1 MNSPAKT
8 IKLMIAEDQ
17 AIILHSLMILL
28 NSLQNIEVIGTA
40 LNGVELMALLEKD
53 KPDVILMDINM
64 PKMNGIEATK
74 IIDAKMP
81 WVKVIALSM
90 YDHPV
95 YIKKMFKSGAK
106 GFVSKNATK
115 MELGKAIEMVYHGD
129 IYISE
134 EISRILLREYSNT
147 SDSDENADYT
157 SLTSREIEIIQ
168 LLADGLYTKEI
179 AEKLFISDK
188 TVERHKTNILKK
200 LKLRN
205 TAQLVKVAIIKGIIV
220 SWWGG

>member
-220 SWWGG
+220 S

>member
-1 MNSPAKT
+1 MTPPAKT

-28 NSLQNIEVIGTA
+28 NSLQNIDVIGTA
-40 LNGVELMALLEKD
+40 LNGVDLMALLEKE

-64 PKMNGIEATK
+64 PKMNGIEATR

-115 MELGKAIEMVYHGD
+115 MELGKAIEMVYNGD

-134 EISRILLREYSNT
+134 EISRILLREYSNA

-205 TAQLVKVAIIKGIIV
+205 TAQLVKIAITKGIIV
-220 SWWGG
+220 S

>member
-1 MNSPAKT
+1 
-8 IKLMIAEDQ
+8 MIAEDQ
-17 AIILHSLMILL
+17 AIILHSLMILI
-28 NSLQNIEVIGTA
+28 NSIPNIEVIGTA
-40 LNGVELMALLEKD
+40 LNGLDLLTLLEND

-74 IIDAKMP
+74 ILDEKMP

-115 MELGKAIEMVYHGD
+115 MELGKAIQMVYGGE

-134 EISRILLREYSNT
+134 EISRILLREYSSAT
-147 SDSDENADYT
+147 DSDEEGDYT

-205 TAQLVKVAIIKGIIV
+205 TAQLVKVAITKGIIV
-220 SWWGG
+220 S

>member
-1 MNSPAKT
+1 MNPPVKK

-17 AIILHSLMILL
+17 AIILHSLMILI
-28 NSLQNIEVIGTA
+28 NSIPNIEVIGTA
-40 LNGVELMALLEKD
+40 LNGLDLMALLENE

-74 IIDAKMP
+74 ILDEKMP

-115 MELGKAIEMVYHGD
+115 MELGKAIQMVYGGE

-134 EISRILLREYSNT
+134 EISRILLREYSSAT
-147 SDSDENADYT
+147 DSDEEGDYT

-205 TAQLVKVAIIKGIIV
+205 TAQLVKVAITKGIIV
-220 SWWGG
+220 S

>member
-1 MNSPAKT
+1 MNSPVKT

-40 LNGVELMALLEKD
+40 LNGMDLLVLLEKD

-115 MELGKAIEMVYHGD
+115 MELGKAIEMVYNGD

-134 EISRILLREYSNT
+134 EISRVLLKEYSNAT
-147 SDSDENADYT
+147 DSDENADYT

-205 TAQLVKVAIIKGIIV
+205 TAQLVKVAITKGIIV
-220 SWWGG
+220 S

>member
-1 MNSPAKT
+1 MNPPVKK

-28 NSLQNIEVIGTA
+28 NSIPNIEVIGTA
-40 LNGVELMALLEKD
+40 LNGLDLLTLLEND

-74 IIDAKMP
+74 ILDEKMP

-115 MELGKAIEMVYHGD
+115 MELGKAIQMVYGGE

-134 EISRILLREYSNT
+134 EISRILLREYSSAT
-147 SDSDENADYT
+147 DSDEEGDYT

-205 TAQLVKVAIIKGIIV
+205 TAQLVKVAITKGIIV
-220 SWWGG
+220 S

>member
-115 MELGKAIEMVYHGD
+115 MELGKAIEMVFHGD

-205 TAQLVKVAIIKGIIV
+205 TAQLVKVAITKGIIV
-220 SWWGG
+220 S

>member
-1 MNSPAKT
+1 
-8 IKLMIAEDQ
+8 MIAEDQ

-28 NSLQNIEVIGTA
+28 NSLQNIDVIGTA
-40 LNGVELMALLEKD
+40 LNGVDLMALLEKE

-115 MELGKAIEMVYHGD
+115 IELGKAIEMVYNGD

-134 EISRILLREYSNT
+134 EISRILLREYSNA

-205 TAQLVKVAIIKGIIV
+205 TAQLVKVAITKGIIV
-220 SWWGG
+220 S

>member
-1 MNSPAKT
+1 
-8 IKLMIAEDQ
+8 MIAEDQ
-17 AIILHSLMILL
+17 AIILHSLMILI
-28 NSLQNIEVIGTA
+28 NSIPNIEVIGTA
-40 LNGVELMALLEKD
+40 LNGLDLIALLENE

-74 IIDAKMP
+74 ILDEKMP

-115 MELGKAIEMVYHGD
+115 LELGKAIQMVYSGE

-134 EISRILLREYSNT
+134 EISRILLREYSSVT
-147 SDSDENADYT
+147 DSDEDGDFT

-205 TAQLVKVAIIKGIIV
+205 TAQLVKVAITKGIIV
-220 SWWGG
+220 S

>member
-1 MNSPAKT
+1 MNPPVKK

-28 NSLQNIEVIGTA
+28 NSIPNIEVIGTA
-40 LNGVELMALLEKD
+40 LNGLELMALLETE

-74 IIDAKMP
+74 ILDEKMP

-115 MELGKAIEMVYHGD
+115 MELGKAIQMVYGGE

-134 EISRILLREYSNT
+134 EISRILLREYSSAT
-147 SDSDENADYT
+147 DSDEEGDYT

-205 TAQLVKVAIIKGIIV
+205 TAQLVKVAITKGIIV
-220 SWWGG
+220 S

>member
-1 MNSPAKT
+1 
-8 IKLMIAEDQ
+8 MIAEDQ

-115 MELGKAIEMVYHGD
+115 MELGKAIDMVYNGD

-147 SDSDENADYT
+147 ADSDENADYT

-205 TAQLVKVAIIKGIIV
+205 TAQLVKVAITKGIIV
-220 SWWGG
+220 S

>member
-1 MNSPAKT
+1 
-8 IKLMIAEDQ
+8 MIAEDQ

-28 NSLQNIEVIGTA
+28 NSLQNIDVIGTA
-40 LNGVELMALLEKD
+40 LNGVDLMALLEKE

-115 MELGKAIEMVYHGD
+115 MELGKAIEMVYNGD

-134 EISRILLREYSNT
+134 EISRILLREYSNA

-205 TAQLVKVAIIKGIIV
+205 TAQLVKVAITKGIIV
-220 SWWGG
+220 S

>member
-1 MNSPAKT
+1 
-8 IKLMIAEDQ
+8 MIAEDQ
-17 AIILHSLMILL
+17 AIILHSLMILI
-28 NSLQNIEVIGTA
+28 NSIPNIEVIGTA
-40 LNGVELMALLEKD
+40 LNGLDLMALLENE

-74 IIDAKMP
+74 ILDEKMP
-81 WVKVIALSM
+81 WVKVIVLSM

-115 MELGKAIEMVYHGD
+115 MELGKAIQMVYGGE

-134 EISRILLREYSNT
+134 EISRILLREYSSV
-147 SDSDENADYT
+147 SDSDEDGDFT

-205 TAQLVKVAIIKGIIV
+205 TAQLVKVAITKGIIV
-220 SWWGG
+220 S

>member
-1 MNSPAKT
+1 MNTPVKT
-8 IKLMIAEDQ
+8 IKIMLAEDQ

-28 NSLQNIEVIGTA
+28 NSLQDIEVIGTA
-40 LNGVELMALLEKD
+40 LNGADLLTLLEKD

-115 MELGKAIEMVYHGD
+115 MELGKAIEMVYNGD

-134 EISRILLREYSNT
+134 EISRILLREYSNAT
-147 SDSDENADYT
+147 DSDDNADYT

-205 TAQLVKVAIIKGIIV
+205 TAQLVKVAITKGIIV
-220 SWWGG
+220 S

>member
-1 MNSPAKT
+1 
-8 IKLMIAEDQ
+8 
-17 AIILHSLMILL
+17 
-28 NSLQNIEVIGTA
+28 
-40 LNGVELMALLEKD
+40 
-53 KPDVILMDINM
+53 
-64 PKMNGIEATK
+64 
-74 IIDAKMP
+74 
-81 WVKVIALSM
+81 VKVIALSM

-115 MELGKAIEMVYHGD
+115 LELGKAIQMVYGGE

-134 EISRILLREYSNT
+134 EISRILLREYSSAT
-147 SDSDENADYT
+147 DSDENGDYT

-205 TAQLVKVAIIKGIIV
+205 TAQLVKVAITKGIIV
-220 SWWGG
+220 S

>member
-1 MNSPAKT
+1 
-8 IKLMIAEDQ
+8 MIAEDQ
-17 AIILHSLMILL
+17 AIILHSLMILI
-28 NSLQNIEVIGTA
+28 NSIPNIEVIGTA
-40 LNGVELMALLEKD
+40 LNGLDLMALLENE

-74 IIDAKMP
+74 ILDEKMP

-115 MELGKAIEMVYHGD
+115 MELGKAIQMVYGGE

-134 EISRILLREYSNT
+134 EISRILLRH
-147 SDSDENADYT
+147 
-157 SLTSREIEIIQ
+157 Q
-168 LLADGLYTKEI
+168 
-179 AEKLFISDK
+179 
-188 TVERHKTNILKK
+188 
-200 LKLRN
+200 
-205 TAQLVKVAIIKGIIV
+205 
-220 SWWGG
+220 

>member
-1 MNSPAKT
+1 
-8 IKLMIAEDQ
+8 MIAEDQ
-17 AIILHSLMILL
+17 AIILHSLMILI
-28 NSLQNIEVIGTA
+28 NSIPNIEVIGTA
-40 LNGVELMALLEKD
+40 LNGLDLLTLLENE

-74 IIDAKMP
+74 ILDEKMP

-115 MELGKAIEMVYHGD
+115 MELGKAIQMVYSGE

-134 EISRILLREYSNT
+134 EISRILLREYSSVT
-147 SDSDENADYT
+147 DSDEDGDFT

-205 TAQLVKVAIIKGIIV
+205 TAQLVKVAITKGIIV
-220 SWWGG
+220 S

>member
-1 MNSPAKT
+1 MNPPVKK

-28 NSLQNIEVIGTA
+28 NSIPNIEVIGTA
-40 LNGVELMALLEKD
+40 LNGLDLLTLLEND

-74 IIDAKMP
+74 ILDEKMP

-115 MELGKAIEMVYHGD
+115 LELGKAIQMVYGGE

-134 EISRILLREYSNT
+134 EISRILLREYSSAT
-147 SDSDENADYT
+147 DSDENGDYT

-205 TAQLVKVAIIKGIIV
+205 TAQLVKVAITKGIIV
-220 SWWGG
+220 S

>member
-115 MELGKAIEMVYHGD
+115 MELGKAIDMVYNGD

-147 SDSDENADYT
+147 ADSDENADYT

-205 TAQLVKVAIIKGIIV
+205 TAQLVKVAITKGIIV
-220 SWWGG
+220 S

>member
-1 MNSPAKT
+1 MNPPVKK

-17 AIILHSLMILL
+17 AIILHSLMILI
-28 NSLQNIEVIGTA
+28 NSIPNIEVIGTA
-40 LNGVELMALLEKD
+40 LNGLDLMALLENE

-74 IIDAKMP
+74 ILDEKMP

-90 YDHPV
+90 YYHPV

-115 MELGKAIEMVYHGD
+115 FELGKAIQMVYGGE

-134 EISRILLREYSNT
+134 EISRILLREYSSAT
-147 SDSDENADYT
+147 DSDEEGDYT

-205 TAQLVKVAIIKGIIV
+205 TAQLVKVAITKGIIV
-220 SWWGG
+220 S

>member
-1 MNSPAKT
+1 MTSPAKT

-28 NSLQNIEVIGTA
+28 NSLQNIDVIGTA
-40 LNGVELMALLEKD
+40 LNGVDLMALLEKE

-115 MELGKAIEMVYHGD
+115 MELGKAIEMVYNGD

-134 EISRILLREYSNT
+134 EISRILLREYSNA

-205 TAQLVKVAIIKGIIV
+205 TAQLVKVAITKGIIV
-220 SWWGG
+220 S

>member
-1 MNSPAKT
+1 
-8 IKLMIAEDQ
+8 MIAEDQ

-28 NSLQNIEVIGTA
+28 NSIQNIEVIGTA
-40 LNGVELMALLEKD
+40 LNGLELMALLETE

-74 IIDAKMP
+74 ILDEKMP

-115 MELGKAIEMVYHGD
+115 MELGKAIQMVYGGE

-134 EISRILLREYSNT
+134 EISRILLREYSSAT
-147 SDSDENADYT
+147 DSDEEGDYT

-205 TAQLVKVAIIKGIIV
+205 TAQLVKVAITKGIIV
-220 SWWGG
+220 S

>member
-115 MELGKAIEMVYHGD
+115 MELGKAIEMVNHGD

-134 EISRILLREYSNT
+134 EISRILLREYSNS

-205 TAQLVKVAIIKGIIV
+205 TAQLVKVAITKGIIV
-220 SWWGG
+220 S

>member
-1 MNSPAKT
+1 
-8 IKLMIAEDQ
+8 MIAEDQ

-28 NSLQNIEVIGTA
+28 NSIPNIEVIGTA
-40 LNGVELMALLEKD
+40 LNGLDLLTLLEND

-74 IIDAKMP
+74 ILDEKMP

-115 MELGKAIEMVYHGD
+115 MELGKAIQMVYGGE

-134 EISRILLREYSNT
+134 EISRILLREYSSAT
-147 SDSDENADYT
+147 DSDEEGDYT

-205 TAQLVKVAIIKGIIV
+205 TAQLVKVAITKGIIV
-220 SWWGG
+220 S

>member
-1 MNSPAKT
+1 
-8 IKLMIAEDQ
+8 MIAEDQ

-28 NSLQNIEVIGTA
+28 NSLENIEVIGTA
-40 LNGVELMALLEKD
+40 LNGVDLLTLLEKN

-115 MELGKAIEMVYHGD
+115 MELGKAIEMVYNGD

-147 SDSDENADYT
+147 TDSDDNADYT

-205 TAQLVKVAIIKGIIV
+205 TAQLVKIAITKGIIV
-220 SWWGG
+220 S

>member
-1 MNSPAKT
+1 
-8 IKLMIAEDQ
+8 MIAEDQ

-28 NSLQNIEVIGTA
+28 NSIPNIEVIGTA
-40 LNGVELMALLEKD
+40 LNGLELMALLETE

-74 IIDAKMP
+74 ILDEKMP

-115 MELGKAIEMVYHGD
+115 LELGKAIQMVYSGE

-134 EISRILLREYSNT
+134 EISRILLREYSSVT
-147 SDSDENADYT
+147 DSDEDGDFT

-205 TAQLVKVAIIKGIIV
+205 TAQLVKVAITKGIIV
-220 SWWGG
+220 S

>member
-1 MNSPAKT
+1 MTPPAKT

-40 LNGVELMALLEKD
+40 LNGLDLMTLLEKE

-64 PKMNGIEATK
+64 PKMNGIEATR

-115 MELGKAIEMVYHGD
+115 MELGKAIEMVYNGD

-134 EISRILLREYSNT
+134 EISRILLREYSNA

-205 TAQLVKVAIIKGIIV
+205 TAQLVKIAITKGIIV
-220 SWWGG
+220 S

>member
-1 MNSPAKT
+1 MNPPVKK

-28 NSLQNIEVIGTA
+28 NSIPNIEVIGTA
-40 LNGVELMALLEKD
+40 LNGLDLIALLENE

-74 IIDAKMP
+74 ILDEKMP

-115 MELGKAIEMVYHGD
+115 MELGKAIQMVYGGE

-134 EISRILLREYSNT
+134 EISRILLREYSSAT
-147 SDSDENADYT
+147 DSDEEGDYT

-200 LKLRN
+200 LMLRN
-205 TAQLVKVAIIKGIIV
+205 TAQLVKDAITKGIIV
-220 SWWGG
+220 S

>member
-1 MNSPAKT
+1 
-8 IKLMIAEDQ
+8 MIAEDQ
-17 AIILHSLMILL
+17 AIILHSMMILL
-28 NSLQNIEVIGTA
+28 NSIQNIEVIGTA
-40 LNGVELMALLEKD
+40 LNGLDLMELLEKE
-53 KPDVILMDINM
+53 KPDIILMDINM
-64 PKMNGIEATK
+64 PKMNGIEACK

-115 MELGKAIEMVYHGD
+115 MELGKAINMVYDGE

-134 EISRILLREYSNT
+134 EISRVLLREYSNT
-147 SDSDENADYT
+147 DDSNGDGDFT
-157 SLTSREIEIIQ
+157 SLTSREIDIIQ

-179 AEKLFISDK
+179 ADKLFISDK

-205 TAQLVKVAIIKGIIV
+205 TAQLVKVAITKGIIV
-220 SWWGG
+220 S

>member
-1 MNSPAKT
+1 
-8 IKLMIAEDQ
+8 MIAEDQ
-17 AIILHSLMILL
+17 AIILHSLMILI
-28 NSLQNIEVIGTA
+28 NSIPNIEVIGTA
-40 LNGVELMALLEKD
+40 LNGLDLMALLENE

-74 IIDAKMP
+74 ILDEKMP

-115 MELGKAIEMVYHGD
+115 MELGKAIQMVYGGE

-134 EISRILLREYSNT
+134 EISRILLREYSSV
-147 SDSDENADYT
+147 SDSDEDGDFT

-205 TAQLVKVAIIKGIIV
+205 TAQLVKVAITKGIIV
-220 SWWGG
+220 S

>member
-1 MNSPAKT
+1 MTSPAKT

-28 NSLQNIEVIGTA
+28 NSLQNIDVIGTA
-40 LNGVELMALLEKD
+40 LNGVDLMALLEKE

-115 MELGKAIEMVYHGD
+115 IELGKAIEMVYNGD

-134 EISRILLREYSNT
+134 EISRILLREYSNA

-205 TAQLVKVAIIKGIIV
+205 TAQLVKVAITKGIIV
-220 SWWGG
+220 S

>member
-1 MNSPAKT
+1 MNPPVKK

-28 NSLQNIEVIGTA
+28 NSIPNIEVIGTA
-40 LNGVELMALLEKD
+40 LNGLDLLTLLEND

-74 IIDAKMP
+74 ILDEKMP

-115 MELGKAIEMVYHGD
+115 MELGKAIQMVYNGE

-134 EISRILLREYSNT
+134 EISRILLREYS
-147 SDSDENADYT
+147 SAADSDEDADYT

-179 AEKLFISDK
+179 AGKLFISDK

-205 TAQLVKVAIIKGIIV
+205 TAQLVKVAITKGIIV
-220 SWWGG
+220 S

>member
-1 MNSPAKT
+1 
-8 IKLMIAEDQ
+8 MIAEDQ

-28 NSLQNIEVIGTA
+28 NSLENIEVIGTA
-40 LNGVELMALLEKD
+40 LNGVDLLTLLEKN

-115 MELGKAIEMVYHGD
+115 MELGKAIEMVYNGD

-147 SDSDENADYT
+147 TDSDDNADYT

-205 TAQLVKVAIIKGIIV
+205 TAQLVKVAITKGIIV
-220 SWWGG
+220 S

>member
-1 MNSPAKT
+1 MKHPVRP
-8 IKLMIAEDQ
+8 IKVMIAEDQ
-17 AIILHSLMILL
+17 AIILHSLVILL
-28 NSLQNIEVIGTA
+28 NSLQNIKIIGTA
-40 LNGVELMALLEKD
+40 LNGVDLMKQLEKE

-64 PKMNGIEATK
+64 PKMNGAEATK
-74 IIDAKMP
+74 LINEKMP

-95 YIKKMFKSGAK
+95 YIKKMFKSGVK
-106 GFVSKNATK
+106 GFISKNVTN
-115 MELGKAIEMVYHGD
+115 MELGKAIQMVYDGD

-134 EISRILLREYSNT
+134 EISRIMLREYSNT
-147 SDSDENADYT
+147 TDSDENPDYN

-168 LLADGLYTKEI
+168 LLSDGLYTKEI
-179 AEKLFISDK
+179 AGKLFISDK

-205 TAQLVKVAIIKGIIV
+205 TAQLIKMAIIKGIIV
-220 SWWGG
+220 S

>member
-1 MNSPAKT
+1 
-8 IKLMIAEDQ
+8 MIAEDQ

-28 NSLQNIEVIGTA
+28 NSLQNIDVIGTA
-40 LNGVELMALLEKD
+40 LNGVDLLALLEKE

-115 MELGKAIEMVYHGD
+115 MELGKAIEMVYNGD

-134 EISRILLREYSNT
+134 EISRILLREYSNAT
-147 SDSDENADYT
+147 DSDENADYT

-205 TAQLVKVAIIKGIIV
+205 TAQLVKVAITKGIIV
-220 SWWGG
+220 S

>member
-1 MNSPAKT
+1 MNSPVKT

-28 NSLQNIEVIGTA
+28 NSLENIEVIGTA
-40 LNGVELMALLEKD
+40 LNGVDLLTLLEKN

-115 MELGKAIEMVYHGD
+115 MELGKAIEMVYNGD

-147 SDSDENADYT
+147 TDSDDNADYT

-205 TAQLVKVAIIKGIIV
+205 TAQLVKVAITKGIIV
-220 SWWGG
+220 S

>member
-1 MNSPAKT
+1 MKYPVKT

-17 AIILHSLMILL
+17 AIILHSQMILL
-28 NSLQNIEVIGTA
+28 NSLENIEVIGTA
-40 LNGVELMALLEKD
+40 LNGVDLLTLLEKN

-115 MELGKAIEMVYHGD
+115 MELGKAIEMVYNGD

-147 SDSDENADYT
+147 TDSDDNADYT

-205 TAQLVKVAIIKGIIV
+205 TAQLVKVAITKGIIV
-220 SWWGG
+220 S

>member
-1 MNSPAKT
+1 MNSPVKT

-28 NSLQNIEVIGTA
+28 NSLENIEVIGTA
-40 LNGVELMALLEKD
+40 LNGVDLLILLEKN

-115 MELGKAIEMVYHGD
+115 MELGKAIEMVYNGD

-147 SDSDENADYT
+147 ADSDDNADYT

-205 TAQLVKVAIIKGIIV
+205 TAQLVKVAITKGIIV
-220 SWWGG
+220 S